1 VEQYLTLDSRKD
13 AEVESVRLEN
23 IKLKNRLKK
32 QEQQLKS
39 KVLSHLVEAVTH

>member
-23 IKLKNRLKK
+23 IKLKNKLKK

-39 KVLSHLVEAVTH
+39 KVRSHLIQVVDR